1 MSEDEKTRILNKF
14 LYSDYYENHFI
25 EIKHGKCSSN
35 LVYKRFVEWCNNHY
49 KNKNILS
56 KETVIDFFSLRYGTP
71 VDGFF
76 IGIHK
81 AHEGVMIIN
90 EDD

>member
-1 MSEDEKTRILNKF
+1 MSEDEKTHILNKF
-14 LYSDYYENHFI
+14 LYSDYYESHFI
-25 EIKHGKCSSN
+25 EIKHGKCPSN
-35 LVYKRFVEWCNNHY
+35 LVYKRFVEWNNRY
-49 KNKNILS
+49 KNIKPVS
-56 KETVIDFFSLRYGTP
+56 KDDVIDFFSLRYGTP